1 MKKVIKLTESDL
13 VRIVR
18 KVISENAL
26 PTFDY
31 IFRRNDGVN
40 EPTVA
45 EELYFISNGGGFDVW
60 MKESKKDNTPGRVIN
75 TGKKLPTMDEL
86 GVTYNE
92 SNKNFKNNEKSL
104 EGNSIARLITPPME
118 RAKGNW
124 IFFINEDGVPT
135 KGRLTTMNSL
145 PIKGM
150 LDTKGKPHRLKDGEE
165 ITGYDYYIK
174 ERPSRKNKEGVGVS
188 LSIDDMTKSAN
199 E

>member
-31 IFRRNDGVN
+31 IFKRNDGVN
-40 EPTVA
+40 EPTLG

-60 MKESKKDNTPGRVIN
+60 MKEYKTDGTLGRVIN

-86 GVTYNE
+86 GVIYND
-92 SNKNFKNNEKSL
+92 SNKNFKNNDAGL
-104 EGNSIARLITPPME
+104 NGNDIARLITPPME

-124 IFFINEDGVPT
+124 IFFVNEEGIPT
-135 KGRLTTMNSL
+135 KGRLTTMTNL

-150 LDTKGKPHRLKDGEE
+150 LDTKGKPHQLKDGEE
-165 ITGYDYYIK
+165 ITGYDYYIRQK
-174 ERPSRKNKEGVGVS
+174 PSRKNKEGIGIG
-188 LSIDDMTKSAN
+188 LSVDETTKSKSV
-199 E
+199 